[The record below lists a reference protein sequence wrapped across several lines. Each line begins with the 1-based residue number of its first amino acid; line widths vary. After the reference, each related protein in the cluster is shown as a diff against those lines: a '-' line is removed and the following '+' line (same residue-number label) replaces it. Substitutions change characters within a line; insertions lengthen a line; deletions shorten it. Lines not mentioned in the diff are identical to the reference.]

1 MKPSDTDRPVL
12 YGKLDTP
19 AKRTAFCGVLAAL
32 ALIFSYV
39 EALVP
44 VNAGMPGIKL
54 GIANL
59 AVLAALYTVGERPAW
74 AVNCCRMILA
84 AALFGSLY
92 SALYAFSGAVLA
104 YEAMLI
110 TKRSGLFSPAG
121 VSMAGGSAHNLGQ
134 LLCAAAVTRT
144 PGILAYFPVLLISGL
159 ACGLVNGLLC
169 CLVLPRLEAAIR

>member
-1 MKPSDTDRPVL
+1 MSDRSVI
-12 YGKLDTP
+12 YAKLDTP

-44 VNAGMPGIKL
+44 VSAGMPGIKL

-59 AVLAALYTVGERPAW
+59 AVLAALYTVGEGPAW

-84 AALFGSLY
+84 AALFGSMY
-92 SALYAFSGAVLA
+92 SALYSFCGALLA
-104 YEAMLI
+104 YGAMLI
-110 TKRSGLFSPAG
+110 TKKTGLFSPAG
-121 VSMAGGSAHNLGQ
+121 VSMAGGCAHNLGQ
-134 LLCAAAVTRT
+134 LMCAAAVTRT
-144 PGILAYFPVLLISGL
+144 PGIMAYFPALLLSGL

-169 CLVLPRLEAAIR
+169 GILLSRMEESL